1 MPKYS
6 ISILL
11 VLLLVSCNK
20 ELAYSEFQPI
30 ANGKWP
36 ATDTLEFQVSN
47 LDSLQRHNM
56 FINVRNNDAFPF
68 SNLFL
73 ITEFEHPRGETVRD
87 TLEYEMAKPNGE
99 WLGTGHGSIKESKL
113 WYRENVVFRD
123 TGVYKVRVMHAMRKN
138 GSVEG
143 LEILEGITDVGLEI
157 VKSKK

>member
-1 MPKYS
+1 MRKYS
-6 ISILL
+6 VSILL
-11 VLLLVSCNK
+11 VLLMASCNK
-20 ELAYSEFQPI
+20 ELVYSEFQSVP
-30 ANGKWP
+30 NGKWQ
-36 ATDTLEFQVSN
+36 ATDTLEFQVSD

-73 ITEFEHPRGETVRD
+73 ITELEHPTGETVRD
-87 TLEYEMAKPNGE
+87 TLEYEMAKPDGE
-99 WLGTGHGSIKESKL
+99 WLGTGQGSIKESKL

-143 LEILEGITDVGLEI
+143 LEILEGITDVGLQIE
-157 VKSKK
+157 KSER